1 MKVLPILAL
10 LFSLAALAVSFTR
23 QPTVSPAEP
32 AQSTA
37 KLEDKVRTLE
47 KELARLTN
55 ASQESVNELEAPAA
69 NQDLSESPLNSI
81 SVTPSKIEQ
90 QLQDLGVLEHFR
102 KQKEKLAEARAIVLD
117 TERDNW
123 ERVKTLSSLK
133 DGGGIDDEIVSSMMP
148 LWTASLDDPKGSVLR
163 WQLLENLRGT
173 TNGEFRTNILEW
185 IGEEESPKMRG
196 QALETLAPMANDPN
210 VTEWLEYLVESDSEP
225 RIQERA
231 RRILQN
237 NAEGK

>member
-1 MKVLPILAL
+1 MKVLSILAL
-10 LFSLAALAVSFTR
+10 LFSLAALAVSLTR
-23 QPTVSPAEP
+23 QPATSPAEP
-32 AQSTA
+32 EQSTA
-37 KLEDKVRTLE
+37 RLEVKIRILE
-47 KELARLTN
+47 NELARFTD
-55 ASQESVNELEAPAA
+55 AIQQPVNELEAPAT
-69 NQDLSESPLNSI
+69 NQDLSASQLTSI
-81 SVTPSKIEQ
+81 SVNPSKIEQ
-90 QLQDLGVLEHFR
+90 ELRDLGVLEHFQKR
-102 KQKEKLAEARAIVLD
+102 KEKLAEARAIVLD
-117 TERDNW
+117 TERDHW

-133 DGGGIDDEIVSSMMP
+133 NGGGIDDEIVSSMMP
-148 LWTASLDDPKGSVLR
+148 LWTASLDDPKGSYLR

-231 RRILQN
+231 RGILQN